1 MFIGDDNCISAQRP
15 AMLEIAQVRFRSAM
29 AKNTCRLRL
38 KSETPPGGDQRGLI
52 LAVEGG
58 PAPAKSNTQRKTW
71 LIVPKKLDR
80 VP

>member
-38 KSETPPGGDQRGLI
+38 KSETPPGGPAGFNLGSRGGTCSCQVKHTTEDL
-52 LAVEGG
+52 VDRSE
-58 PAPAKSNTQRKTW
+58 KT
-71 LIVPKKLDR
+71 
-80 VP
+80 